1 MTIYDEKAL
10 SPGYWFVSPYEDANK
25 FERGMPWVGPYI
37 YDDHG
42 DLVWAG
48 TPLMDHFKLWDFKV
62 ADFDGTDMLTGIS
75 HRDNGG
81 LIFNSNYELV
91 KTVTWTPV
99 WEMSNMHEF
108 NVVAHG
114 SRVLVATKHERMKLS
129 IEMSKSVGFD
139 GRCEVT
145 ADGIMELDIT
155 GDSPRTVFDWRG
167 LDHMP
172 LSESINR
179 PDEIDRL

>member
-1 MTIYDEKAL
+1 
-10 SPGYWFVSPYEDANK
+10 
-25 FERGMPWVGPYI
+25 
-37 YDDHG
+37 
-42 DLVWAG
+42 
-48 TPLMDHFKLWDFKV
+48 
-62 ADFDGTDMLTGIS
+62 
-75 HRDNGG
+75 
-81 LIFNSNYELV
+81 
-91 KTVTWTPV
+91 
-99 WEMSNMHEF
+99 MHEF

-129 IEMSKSVGFD
+129 IEMSKPVGFD

-155 GDSPRTVFDWRG
+155 GDSLRTVFDWRG

-179 PDEIDRL
+179 PDEIDRLCTHNLDLN